1 MAKYD
6 LRELAAAKIQWRLFP
21 ETYAIL
27 WTEEKA
33 Q

>member
-1 MAKYD
+1 MATS
-6 LRELAAAKIQWRLFP
+6 EAAAKLEWRLFP

-27 WTEEKA
+27 WAEEKA